1 VIIALF
7 GHREVTRLFVSDY
20 GDSGLAF
27 EGFIAEILVGEGA
40 SEGEEVQSWAVK
52 ESMFFIAKSAD
63 SDPKLYYFV
72 PAFISKLPEQ
82 LVILRIHG

>member
-1 VIIALF
+1 
-7 GHREVTRLFVSDY
+7 
-20 GDSGLAF
+20 
-27 EGFIAEILVGEGA
+27 
-40 SEGEEVQSWAVK
+40 
-52 ESMFFIAKSAD
+52 MFFIAKSAD